1 MKSDSGGGGGT
12 KFPGG
17 GSLKTF
23 SKGTLVLFC
32 SLDDSVNGSIPPGAS
47 LGSRGSFSKG
57 LKVGAG
63 GGGGGTNSTPDDSL
77 GSTCSAKGLKPE
89 ESEDSE
95 SAGGTEVLSF
105 AFCGSMGSATG
116 SFSNGLKV
124 GAGGGGG
131 GSCWDGDA
139 GSEAGGVE
147 SSPNGLKVG
156 AAGGGGGSCW
166 GGDAGSE
173 AGGAGSS
180 SKGLKVGAGGGGAG
194 GGGANNSFPSGEG
207 GGAT

>member
-1 MKSDSGGGGGT
+1 MKSDSGGGGT

-23 SKGTLVLFC
+23 SKGTLVLLC
-32 SLDDSVNGSIPPGAS
+32 SLNDSVNGSIPPGAS

-77 GSTCSAKGLKPE
+77 GSTSSAKGLKPE

-95 SAGGTEVLSF
+95 SAGGTVVLSF

-131 GSCWDGDA
+131 GGC
-139 GSEAGGVE
+139 
-147 SSPNGLKVG
+147 
-156 AAGGGGGSCW
+156 
-166 GGDAGSE
+166 
-173 AGGAGSS
+173 
-180 SKGLKVGAGGGGAG
+180 
-194 GGGANNSFPSGEG
+194 
-207 GGAT
+207 

>member
-1 MKSDSGGGGGT
+1 MKSDSGGGGT

-23 SKGTLVLFC
+23 SKGTLVLLC

-95 SAGGTEVLSF
+95 SAGGTVVLSF

-131 GSCWDGDA
+131 GGCWDGDS
-139 GSEAGGVE
+139 GTEAGGVE
-147 SSPNGLKVG
+147 SSPKGLKVG

-166 GGDAGSE
+166 EGDSGTE